1 MLYREI
7 FSSKM
12 QPSRNFSFYAVSVY
26 MIAGYMIHFSG
37 IHLLKYEGRGSHVKL
52 MSHMTSTAHEIYF
65 GLGTDVFS
73 NCIINK
79 SLKRLNSYL

>member
-1 MLYREI
+1 M
-7 FSSKM
+7 
-12 QPSRNFSFYAVSVY
+12 Y

-37 IHLLKYEGRGSHVKL
+37 IHLLMYEGRGSHVKL
-52 MSHMTSTAHEIYF
+52 MSHMTSIAHEIYF

-79 SLKRLNSYL
+79 S